1 MLFEYVALQKDS
13 TKVKGVIEANSVKDL
28 TDYLKKNGLFPIE
41 ITEKKDNTVSKFTTK
56 LLNKASFKD
65 IVYITRQLAIML
77 DSGLTLISSLEI
89 IKKQTSKAALKEM
102 LSDMDKYIR
111 EGKTF
116 SMALS
121 NFPKQFSN
129 FYIALVKSGE
139 ASGKLDST
147 LNRLA
152 IHLERER
159 ALRQSVRNAM
169 IYPLAIVSAM
179 FLLIFV
185 MFAFVMPRMLSLY
198 DNFDVELPESTK
210 LLMLLTDFTEKYW
223 IFILGSVVGAV
234 FLLLRYIKSSTGK
247 KIFDKFIFNVPV
259 IGNVVKIS
267 GLVNVT
273 RTLSILISSG
283 VPILDSLRIVTN
295 VNNNVVF
302 KKAFIEISERVEK
315 GMSVGNAMSK
325 EAIFPE
331 SLIQMTI
338 VGEQTGKLDVSLQKI
353 SDYYEQESEMAIKGL
368 LTLMEPAIIVLL
380 SVVVGFLVMAVIT
393 PIFSLTSSLQ

>member
-1 MLFEYVALQKDS
+1 
-13 TKVKGVIEANSVKDL
+13 
-28 TDYLKKNGLFPIE
+28 
-41 ITEKKDNTVSKFTTK
+41 
-56 LLNKASFKD
+56 
-65 IVYITRQLAIML
+65 
-77 DSGLTLISSLEI
+77 
-89 IKKQTSKAALKEM
+89 
-102 LSDMDKYIR
+102 
-111 EGKTF
+111 
-116 SMALS
+116 
-121 NFPKQFSN
+121 
-129 FYIALVKSGE
+129 
-139 ASGKLDST
+139 
-147 LNRLA
+147 
-152 IHLERER
+152 
-159 ALRQSVRNAM
+159 
-169 IYPLAIVSAM
+169 
-179 FLLIFV
+179 
-185 MFAFVMPRMLSLY
+185 MLSLY